1 MVEVIRTFLIGIVN
15 HLRLAD
21 VLDIAVASVFVY
33 AFISWIR
40 QTRPGTGA
48 RAALLI
54 IVLLAVLFLAAR
66 RFEMFLVEI
75 LAEVLLVLVGLGAAV
90 IFQSDL
96 HRAVS
101 RFATSLTRRH
111 VPEEMAPSSTIDAI
125 TEAAAKMAEI
135 RRGALI
141 AVRGHES

>member
-40 QTRPGTGA
+40 QTRPGSGA

-101 RFATSLTRRH
+101 RFATSLTRTQRA
-111 VPEEMAPSSTIDAI
+111 VVGYVDSETPYAAEMPRLERSGS
-125 TEAAAKMAEI
+125 
-135 RRGALI
+135 R
-141 AVRGHES
+141 